1 MLELL
6 EQDKTLSLRGMYYKG
21 LHTIAGTKEKTFGDQ
36 DESDTVL
43 QDLEVLLG
51 ALREELH
58 VFAKKPAPWWA
69 TSRFVMPVTK
79 LTAGEW
85 EPVAMPFLQFANR
98 MSSSL

>member
-1 MLELL
+1 
-6 EQDKTLSLRGMYYKG
+6 MYYKG

-58 VFAKKPAPWWA
+58 VFAKKRG
-69 TSRFVMPVTK
+69 TMV
-79 LTAGEW
+79 
-85 EPVAMPFLQFANR
+85 
-98 MSSSL
+98 